1 MMHIGKMFLL
11 LGIIFIVIGALWT
24 FIGKLP
30 GDISFKK
37 GNVSFHFPIMTSIVV
52 SIILT
57 AIFYIIGR
65 FR

>member
-1 MMHIGKMFLL
+1 MHVGKMFLL
-11 LGIIFIVIGALWT
+11 IGVIFIIIGVIWT

-37 GNVSFHFPIMTSIVV
+37 GNFSFHFPIMTSIVV

>member
-1 MMHIGKMFLL
+1 MHIGKMFLL
-11 LGIIFIVIGALWT
+11 LGVIFIIIGLLWT
-24 FIGKLP
+24 FIGRLP

-37 GNVSFHFPIMTSIVV
+37 GNVSFHFPIMTSIVI

-57 AIFYIIGR
+57 GIFYIISK

>member
-1 MMHIGKMFLL
+1 MQIGKMFLL
-11 LGIIFIVIGALWT
+11 IGVIFIIIGLLWS

-57 AIFYIIGR
+57 AIFYLISR

>member
-1 MMHIGKMFLL
+1 MHIGKMFLF
-11 LGIIFIVIGALWT
+11 LGIIFIVIGAIWT

-37 GNVSFHFPIMTSIVV
+37 GNFSFHFPIMTSIVV